1 MQDETIPGA
10 SAQDLRVARAI
21 VGLLLQPEDQRPWSV
36 DEIELAMGDQLATI
50 DALAELHA
58 SGLIHRWDRFVV
70 ASRPAIHLASLW
82 A

>member
-1 MQDETIPGA
+1 MQDETIPSVSTEDA
-10 SAQDLRVARAI
+10 RVARAI
-21 VGLLLQPEDQRPWSV
+21 LGLLLQAGQQRPWSV
-36 DEIELAMGDQLATI
+36 AEIELAIGDPLATI

-70 ASRPAIHLASLW
+70 ASRPAVHMASLC